1 MAPQNQVVT
10 NSVNGVSGIY
20 AFTKT
25 QTGDKPDPGDVQ
37 VTRTINDNWTDPNR
51 PDTPSYLASY
61 HIVIPNHSV
70 LLKGGLT
77 FLVVSHDGFTL
88 PKDIINGNED
98 WAAGAKAA
106 TGGNYGPYGQP
117 GYSAVTDNKT
127 LWDSLQNTGIG
138 L

>member
-10 NSVNGVSGIY
+10 NSVNGVSGVY

-25 QTGDKPDPGDVQ
+25 QTGDKPDPGNAQ

-61 HIVIPNHSV
+61 YIVIPNHNV

-88 PKDIINGNED
+88 PGH
-98 WAAGAKAA
+98 
-106 TGGNYGPYGQP
+106 Y
-117 GYSAVTDNKT
+117 
-127 LWDSLQNTGIG
+127 
-138 L
+138 